1 MSIDLFRATLPKR
14 MAVDPKCFELARHF
28 LPTAGPDELWTLAAA
43 LQWTA
48 ESEIDTM
55 KFEEE
60 SHG

>member
-1 MSIDLFRATLPKR
+1 MSIDLIRATLPKR

-43 LQWTA
+43 IQWSV

-55 KFEEE
+55 QFNAEATR
-60 SHG
+60 